1 MAMQKAVDIVLSS
14 EHPTSKVAA
23 CLFKGDAYV
32 CHTNQW
38 PKAIKDNYPM
48 DQKFGNSSG
57 TIHAETA
64 CIIDV
69 GFATE
74 GASIAITD
82 PFCPNCA
89 KNIAEAGI
97 KTIYVDHKG
106 FQKDFFVRREHE
118 FKNMSMRVIEK
129 AGISVYEIWRKEER
143 LVPIL
148 EVNNDYVP
156 AQDNP
161 IETDKI
167 AEVSTPSFYKLLHQ
181 KSEKYAGNKIA
192 VCLAQKHDG
201 QIIGLTAR
209 SHAAVGYKMADD
221 KEQLFNTDG
230 KYTFKLEPINR
241 LLMNA
246 PRLGA
251 KIINGYIYCSQVP
264 TAREQVNMV
273 GAGLSK
279 IYIGDMKRARD
290 ESALEAMK
298 ILKASSVS
306 SFLTL

>member
-23 CLFKGDAYV
+23 CLFKDDQYV
-32 CHTNQW
+32 CHINQW
-38 PKAIKDNYPM
+38 PQVIKDHYPL

-64 CIIDV
+64 CIVDAY
-69 GFATE
+69 FATA
-74 GASIAITD
+74 GASLAITD

-118 FKNMSMRVIEK
+118 FKNMSMRIIEK

-148 EVNNDYVP
+148 EVGDDYVP

-161 IETDKI
+161 IEIDKI
-167 AEVSTPSFYKLLHQ
+167 VEANSQSFDKLIHQ
-181 KSEKYAGNKIA
+181 KSQKFAGRKIA
-192 VCLAQKHDG
+192 ICLAKDEDDRIFG
-201 QIIGLTAR
+201 ITAR
-209 SHAAVGYKMADD
+209 SHAAMGYQISED

-230 KYTFKLEPINR
+230 KYSFKLEPTNR
-241 LLMNA
+241 LVMNA
-246 PRLGA
+246 PRLGL
-251 KIINGYIYCSQVP
+251 KIIEGYVYCSQVP
-264 TAREQVNMV
+264 TAREQVNMI
-273 GAGLSK
+273 GAGISK

-290 ESALEAMK
+290 DSALEAMQMFST
-298 ILKASSVS
+298 SSVLQ
-306 SFLTL
+306 FMTL